1 MSPLLRLIAIFTCI
15 SGIFTPKSAYT
26 SELDTTLQSHPYREI
41 DFQDAVAHKPYQ
53 VAPSPGLY
61 NAIAIYQ
68 KGQRKNIEDIA
79 LFGQSVSLTF
89 NPDHSCVFNL
99 LGVNIHCTYDS
110 HYLYAEDGAPLPY
123 LWDGHTV
130 SASFHHLDFF
140 LQATTS
146 GNLTAN
152 TP

>member
-1 MSPLLRLIAIFTCI
+1 MKSLACQLAIFSCI
-15 SGIFTPKSAYT
+15 FAFFAPKSLQAFSDT
-26 SELDTTLQSHPYREI
+26 TTLQSHPYHEI
-41 DFQDAVAHKPYQ
+41 DFQDAVTHKHYQ
-53 VAPSPGLY
+53 VAPPPGLY
-61 NAIAIYQ
+61 DAIAIYQ
-68 KGQRKNIEDIA
+68 KGQQKNIDDIA

-89 NPDHSCVFNL
+89 QPDHTCIFNL

-130 SASFHHLDFF
+130 AASFHRLDFF
-140 LQATTS
+140 LQAAS
-146 GNLTAN
+146 SDK